1 MATASACHLPDRNQG
16 FPKDYFGN
24 DHIYALLLTL
34 SGKHKPLLPE
44 PESSLTQKTLW
55 LFI

>member
-44 PESSLTQKTLW
+44 PESSLTQKTL
-55 LFI
+55 